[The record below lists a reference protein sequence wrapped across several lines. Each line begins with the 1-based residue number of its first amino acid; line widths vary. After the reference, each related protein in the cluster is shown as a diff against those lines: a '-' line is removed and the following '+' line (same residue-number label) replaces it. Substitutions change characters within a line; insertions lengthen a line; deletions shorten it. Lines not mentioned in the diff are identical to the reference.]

1 MLGKPMNLVMN
12 AQFLFKMENLF
23 LYIYLTGI
31 TMVTEHFS
39 QSLIYDTKKYKKE
52 KELILSMFYRL
63 TEKTFGL
70 THI

>member
-1 MLGKPMNLVMN
+1 
-12 AQFLFKMENLF
+12 
-23 LYIYLTGI
+23 
-31 TMVTEHFS
+31 MVTEHFS